1 MDSGGGTQ
9 DVSLH
14 MRQRVTSR
22 RSLLKGLTALMAVG
36 AIAPLAVACGQPAAP
51 AAPAA
56 PAKPAETK
64 PAAPAATT
72 APAAAAKPAE
82 TKPAA
87 PVAAAAPTA
96 APAAPTAA
104 PAAAAKPAETKPAA
118 AAKPAAGEPKKGG
131 ILKWAIIGEPPAL
144 DVQFTTATVTSIIG
158 WHMWEGLFT
167 VDAAQA
173 PKMALLEK
181 YEPTADGKKV
191 TMTLRKG
198 VLFHNEKEMTSA
210 DVVASLKRYGEITA
224 RGKGFFT
231 ELESIEA
238 PDKYTVTMSFKQ
250 PRTTILPIFL
260 ARNEALIMP
269 AELAQKFGKDKATEY
284 IGTGPYKFVEHLPD
298 RMVRLARFDK
308 YVARDEKADGPSGK
322 KVAYL
327 DEIHFIPVP
336 EESVRADGVS
346 TGEYHIG
353 DSLSPDSY
361 VRIKGVAGVEADIGK
376 PYSWAAAF
384 FNKKEGVFSNTKL
397 RQAVQ
402 AAVSVEPI
410 AAAAFGIPEFYRI
423 DPSLAAPETP
433 WFTDVGKDVWN
444 KPDLEKAKGLMK
456 EGGYD
461 GTPVRWL
468 STKEYFYNYNA
479 AVVFKQQLEAVGFK
493 VDVQVM
499 DWATLIK
506 RRSDPKEYDVF
517 ITGTSSYTHP
527 ILQTIFGEG
536 WPGWWA
542 LPEKNEVAGKVMAE
556 TDPKKQQELIVR
568 LQELVYQ
575 DVPCLKYGEYFA
587 LRARSSKVQG
597 VENLPDP
604 YMWNAW
610 LA

>member
-1 MDSGGGTQ
+1 MDSGGSSP

-14 MRQRVTSR
+14 RLQRVTSR

-36 AIAPLAVACGQPAAP
+36 AVAPLAVACGQPA
-51 AAPAA
+51 AA

-72 APAAAAKPAE
+72 APAAPA
-82 TKPAA
+82 
-87 PVAAAAPTA
+87 AAAAPTA
-96 APAAPTAA
+96 APKTE
-104 PAAAAKPAETKPAA
+104 AKPAEAAKPAA
-118 AAKPAAGEPKKGG
+118 AAAPPKPAGEPKKGG
-131 ILKWAIIGEPPAL
+131 VLKWAIIGEPPAL

-173 PKMALLEK
+173 PKMMLLEK
-181 YEPTADGKKV
+181 YEPTPDGKKV

-198 VLFHNEKEMTSA
+198 VLFHNDKEMTSA

-250 PRTTILPIFL
+250 PRTTILPVFL
-260 ARNEALIMP
+260 SRNEALIMP
-269 AELAQKFGKDKATEY
+269 AELAQKFGKDKATEF

-298 RMVRLARFDK
+298 RHVKLARFDK
-308 YVARDEKADGPSGK
+308 YVAREEPTDGPSGK
-322 KVAYL
+322 KTAYI
-327 DEIHFIPVP
+327 DEILFIPVP
-336 EESVRADGVS
+336 EESVRADGVG

-353 DSLSPDSY
+353 DSLAPDSY
-361 VRIKGVAGVEADIGK
+361 ARITGVPNVEADIGK
-376 PYSWAAAF
+376 PYYWAAAF

-410 AAAAFGIPEFYRI
+410 AAAAFGIKEFYRL

-433 WFTDVGKDVWN
+433 WFSDVGKDVWN
-444 KPDLEKAKGLMK
+444 KPDPEKAKALMK

-461 GTPVRWL
+461 GTPIRWL

-556 TDPKKQQELIVR
+556 TDPKKQQELIVK

-575 DVPCLKYGEYFA
+575 DVPCLKYGEYFQ
-587 LRARSSKVQG
+587 LRARSNKVMG
-597 VENLPDP
+597 TTNPPDP
-604 YMWNAW
+604 YAWNAW